1 MQSASAINSHD
12 LAIIGAGIFGLW
24 TAFHAARQGL
34 SVVLIE
40 KREIGAG
47 ASGGIMGAL
56 MPHHAVDWNA
66 KKQFQMDGLIS
77 IETEV
82 AALEDYTGMT
92 AGYRRC
98 GRVMPIR
105 TGARLRQAGE
115 WVEFARVNWPD
126 AYGWTIKG
134 HSIDPAWLP
143 QTEMP
148 FGSNVDTLSAR
159 VDPRGL
165 VAALAHALRLLGVV
179 IRENTAIE
187 RIDPDGTLHCIDEA
201 VTAGHVV
208 LAAGWESFDFLA
220 GPNSESIG
228 TGVKGQAALLRPVKP
243 VDPALPILYDDGVY
257 VIAHDNG
264 CVAVGS
270 TSENSYADPFATDEK
285 LDAVIATAQGLCPA
299 LDGAEVMER
308 WAGIRPKAEGREP
321 LVGPMPGFANLLIA
335 TGGFKISFAIA
346 HLVAKALLAQIEG
359 ERPAFLPK
367 VFLPEN
373 RLHHP

>member
-1 MQSASAINSHD
+1 MPSANAIKSPD
-12 LAIIGAGIFGLW
+12 LAVIGAGIFGLW

-34 SVVLIE
+34 SVALIE

-66 KKQFQMDGLIS
+66 KKQFQLDGLMS
-77 IETEV
+77 IETEI
-82 AALEDYTGMT
+82 AALEVYTGMT
-92 AGYRRC
+92 TGYRRC

-115 WVEFARVNWPD
+115 WVEFARVNWPA
-126 AYGWTIKG
+126 AYSWTIKG
-134 HSIDPAWLP
+134 HTVDPAWLP

-165 VAALAHALRLLGVV
+165 VAALAHALRLLEVD
-179 IRENTAIE
+179 IRENTAVE
-187 RIDPDGTLHCIDEA
+187 RIDPDGTLHCAGGATI
-201 VTAGHVV
+201 TAGHVV
-208 LAAGWESFDFLA
+208 LSAGWESFDFFA
-220 GPNSESIG
+220 GPASDPIG
-228 TGVKGQAALLRPVKP
+228 AGVKGQSALLRPAKP

-270 TSENSYADPFATDEK
+270 TSENSYADPLRD
-285 LDAVIATAQGLCPA
+285 
-299 LDGAEVMER
+299 R
-308 WAGIRPKAEGREP
+308 
-321 LVGPMPGFANLLIA
+321 
-335 TGGFKISFAIA
+335 
-346 HLVAKALLAQIEG
+346 
-359 ERPAFLPK
+359 
-367 VFLPEN
+367 
-373 RLHHP
+373 